1 MDLAEPFCDGLS
13 SSRPYANISEW
24 QGDRQRHRIAEGSS
38 RYDWDGSGDM
48 YAWHVDE
55 VQRFSQP
62 VPAGQK
68 SQIGYRTPRTL
79 EVKLQSASSA
89 S

>member
-1 MDLAEPFCDGLS
+1 MWWRSRSTSLESGIANRFPGLVFLN
-13 SSRPYANISEW
+13 YDTANRGPLGPPGTFW
-24 QGDRQRHRIAEGSS
+24 
-38 RYDWDGSGDM
+38 M